1 MEVYEPISLPDLFL
15 PGEYGLASVVNWVPG
30 PTHWG
35 GGVQY
40 DEDCAEVNV
49 TASPCISGAPEIASK
64 AVTWSH
70 NTRGARAFDV
80 YARADCSPGGSTWW
94 DDAQAKVLKSLANEG
109 PTQMEATFWTGA
121 VGNPPLLNYPNLSS
135 TGPVRNENGRI
146 LLQPTATI
154 ISGTPLDVVEGLGRL
169 EAALGAQY
177 SGIGVI
183 HVPKVLGPALS
194 AQKQVYEKSEKLY
207 TYCGNLVAIGNG
219 YPSNVGPG
227 FTTPPGGST
236 WMYATGPVFGIRGQP
251 KTFTREQSLD
261 RSVNTLQMI
270 AEQKM
275 LLGWVCGFAAV
286 LVTTGGEPAGDPNS
300 PLQDT

>member
-15 PGEYGLASVVNWVPG
+15 PGEYGLASVVNWVSG
-30 PTHWG
+30 PAHWG

-40 DEDCAEVNV
+40 DADCAEVNV
-49 TASPCISGAPEIASK
+49 TISPCISGAPEIAAK
-64 AVTWSH
+64 DITWSH
-70 NTRGARAFDV
+70 LTRGARAFDV
-80 YARADCSPGGSTWW
+80 FARADCSPGGSTWW
-94 DDAQAKVLKSLANEG
+94 DDAQTKVLKALAEES

-121 VGNPPLLNYPNLSS
+121 VDNPPALNYPNLAS
-135 TGPVRNENGRI
+135 TGPVYDSTGRI

-177 SGIGVI
+177 SGKGVI
-183 HVPKVLGPALS
+183 HVPKILGPALS
-194 AQKQVYEKSEKLY
+194 AQKQIYEKSGKLY

-227 FTTPPGGST
+227 FTTPPAGST
-236 WMYATGPVFGIRGQP
+236 WMFATGPIFGLRGQP
-251 KTFTREQSLD
+251 RTFTRDESFN

-270 AEQKM
+270 AEQKF
-275 LLGWVCGFAAV
+275 LLGWQCGFAAV
-286 LVTTGGEPAGDPNS
+286 LVTSGGEQAGDPNS